1 MIKNKKMIINNESSR
16 LDDVS
21 ALWYVQ
27 QVIEKG
33 RISNKGKDYCYIT
46 VFEKTKIVVNA
57 TGNKL
62 SDTFRVYDHV
72 VDK

>member
-1 MIKNKKMIINNESSR
+1 MSKKMIVNNESSR

-27 QVIEKG
+27 QVIEQG

-46 VFEKTKIVVNA
+46 VFEKTKIVVNVKA
-57 TGNKL
+57 NKM
-62 SDTFRVYDHV
+62 SDTFLVYDY
-72 VDK
+72 KRRE

>member
-1 MIKNKKMIINNESSR
+1 MSKSKKMIVNNESSR

-27 QVIEKG
+27 QVIQQG

-46 VFEKTKIVVNA
+46 VFEKPRIVVNT

-72 VDK
+72 VEK

>member
-1 MIKNKKMIINNESSR
+1 MSKKMIVNNKSSR

-27 QVIEKG
+27 QVIEQG

-46 VFEKTKIVVNA
+46 VFEKTKIVVNVKA
-57 TGNKL
+57 NKM
-62 SDTFRVYDHV
+62 SDTFLVYDY
-72 VDK
+72 KRRE

>member
-1 MIKNKKMIINNESSR
+1 MSKKMIINNESSR

-27 QVIEKG
+27 QVIEQG

-46 VFEKTKIVVNA
+46 VFEKTEIVVNVKA
-57 TGNKL
+57 NKM
-62 SDTFRVYDHV
+62 SDTFLIYEYKRKEV
-72 VDK
+72 